1 MNRLMRSLMLA
12 ASVLAGIGA
21 ASGAAASDAQWSS
34 SLRETDVVYAPRGYQ
49 QLCAARPEFCV
60 AQQTANEV
68 STVLANLR
76 RLYGQQYA
84 AIDAPE
90 LTEARYQQLVRV
102 NLTVNQTIRPAEDAS
117 GDIWS
122 FSSIA
127 GDCEEYVLMKRETLA
142 ALGWPRSAMRIGVVK
157 GQRYP
162 YHAILIVST
171 KGGEFVLD
179 NMTDE
184 MTRVEDSP
192 YTFVVSESAR
202 MPGKWVRVHQTR

>member
-1 MNRLMRSLMLA
+1 MRLFRIAAAAALMA
-12 ASVLAGIGA
+12 TSY
-21 ASGAAASDAQWSS
+21 GAAAQASDRQWVS
-34 SLRETDVVYAPRGYQ
+34 SLRETDVVYAPRGFQ

-60 AQQTANEV
+60 ETRTATEV
-68 STVLANLR
+68 ERVLANLKR
-76 RLYGQQYA
+76 AYGPETA
-84 AIDAPE
+84 SIDAPE
-90 LTEARYQQLVRV
+90 LTEARYATLQRV
-102 NLTVNQTIRPAEDAS
+102 NLTVNHTIQPAEDAA
-117 GDIWS
+117 GDVWS

-157 GQRYP
+157 GTRYP
-162 YHAILIVST
+162 YHAVLIVST

-192 YTFVVSESAR
+192 YTFVVSQSSR
-202 MPGKWVRVHQTR
+202 LPGKWVRVHQTVR